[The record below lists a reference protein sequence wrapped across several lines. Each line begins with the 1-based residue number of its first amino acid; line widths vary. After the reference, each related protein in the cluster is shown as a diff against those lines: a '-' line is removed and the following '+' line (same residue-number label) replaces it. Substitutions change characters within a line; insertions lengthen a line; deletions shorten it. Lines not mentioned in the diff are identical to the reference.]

1 MIDGVLYRTEA
12 EDAADYI
19 GRSVECFVRE
29 DQYGRQTIVSIR
41 ASKDN
46 QVVTVLDRDFAGVQ
60 DGRVTYWD
68 GDGKEKSLRLDPGA
82 FYVKNMRVI
91 PDYQEKDIALARG
104 SVTLIDNNKD
114 GYYDVVDA
122 EEFESYLVTEVRG
135 QDHLLPNPQRQPEA
149 EVYQL

>member
-1 MIDGVLYRTEA
+1 MRRTIS
-12 EDAADYI
+12 D
-19 GRSVECFVRE
+19 RSVECFVRE

-68 GDGKEKSLRLDPGA
+68 GDGKEKKPSSGIRAP

-135 QDHLLPNPQRQPEA
+135 QTIYFRIRA
-149 EVYQL
+149 TARS